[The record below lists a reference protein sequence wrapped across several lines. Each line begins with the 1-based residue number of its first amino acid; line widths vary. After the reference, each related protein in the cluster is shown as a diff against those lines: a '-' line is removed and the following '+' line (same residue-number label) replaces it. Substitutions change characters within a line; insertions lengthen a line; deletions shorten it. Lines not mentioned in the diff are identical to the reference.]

1 MNTTLDLTYLNTISE
16 GDKEFIDDILNT
28 FLEEVPKDMEQINIA
43 LGKNDSVQ
51 IGKMAH
57 KVKAT
62 LHLLGLEELKSLAFK
77 IEQTAKSD
85 PNHSEIPTCAKDLV
99 LHMEQVYPNIRQVL

>member
-16 GDKEFIDDILNT
+16 GDKEFIDDILTT
-28 FLEEVPKDMEQINIA
+28 FLEEVPKDMEQIIIA
-43 LGKNDSVQ
+43 LGQNDSVQ

-62 LHLLGLEELKSLAFK
+62 LHLLGLEDLKSLAFK
-77 IEQTAKSD
+77 IEQTAKSN
-85 PNHSEIPTCAKDLV
+85 PNNFEIRTWAKDLV
-99 LHMEQVYPNIRQVL
+99 QHMEKVYPRIEKAL